1 MSSISRVQTY
11 NDGVYEIHRQAHRAE
26 TARLQEHFTE
36 LQIEERRVKEM
47 LRLNEQKRIEMARRN
62 NRAPGSQVDIMV

>member
-11 NDGVYEIHRQAHRAE
+11 NDGVYEIHRQAHKVE
-26 TARLQEHFTE
+26 TARLEDRFAE
-36 LQIEERRVKEM
+36 LQIEERQIKDM

-62 NRAPGSQVDIMV
+62 NRAPGSQIDVMV

>member
-11 NDGVYEIHRQAHRAE
+11 NDGVYEIRRQAHKVE
-26 TARLQEHFTE
+26 TAHLEDRFTE

>member
-11 NDGVYEIHRQAHRAE
+11 NDGVYEIHRQARRAE
-26 TARLQEHFTE
+26 TARLEDRFAE
-36 LQIEERRVKEM
+36 LQIEERQIKDM
-47 LRLNEQKRIEMARRN
+47 LRLNEQKRIEMARHN

>member
-11 NDGVYEIHRQAHRAE
+11 NDGVYEIRRQAHKVE
-26 TARLQEHFTE
+26 TARLEDRFAE
-36 LQIEERRVKEM
+36 LQLEERQIKDM

-62 NRAPGSQVDIMV
+62 NRAPGSQVDVMV

>member
-11 NDGVYEIHRQAHRAE
+11 NDGVYEIRRQAHKAE
-26 TARLQEHFTE
+26 TARLEDRFAE
-36 LQIEERRVKEM
+36 LQIEERQIKDM

-62 NRAPGSQVDIMV
+62 NRAPGSQIDVMV